1 MSTTKKPRRP
11 KSIYRYVFDIFKA
24 KDGWRWR
31 LWARNG
37 RMIAV
42 SGEAYKRKAAAIK
55 QCENLQD
62 YTSQSTVFLDGKEM
76 L

>member
-1 MSTTKKPRRP
+1 MSTTKKARRP
-11 KSIYRYVFDIFKA
+11 KSTYRYVFDIFKA

-37 RMIAV
+37 RIVAV
-42 SGEAYKRKAAAIK
+42 SGEAYKRKAAAVK

-62 YTSQSTVFLDGKEM
+62 YASQSTVFLNGQEM

>member
-11 KSIYRYVFDIFKA
+11 KSTYRYVFDIFKA

-37 RMIAV
+37 RMVAV

-62 YTSQSTVFLDGKEM
+62 YTSQSTMFLDGKEM

>member
-37 RMIAV
+37 RMVAV
-42 SGEAYKRKAAAIK
+42 SGETYKRKAAAIK

>member
-11 KSIYRYVFDIFKA
+11 KSTYRYVFDIFKA

-42 SGEAYKRKAAAIK
+42 SGEAKAQGCGHQAVREPAG
-55 QCENLQD
+55 LHP
-62 YTSQSTVFLDGKEM
+62 QSTMFL
-76 L
+76 

>member
-11 KSIYRYVFDIFKA
+11 KSTYRYVFDIFKA

-62 YTSQSTVFLDGKEM
+62 YTAQSTMFLDGKAM

>member
-11 KSIYRYVFDIFKA
+11 KSTYRYVFDIFKA

-62 YTSQSTVFLDGKEM
+62 YASQSTVFLGGKEM